1 MLLNHEYTLPEK
13 LFDWPS
19 YEIHKLEEVLRLC
32 DYWNIPVYQIRKR
45 IHERFDELT
54 NIHIWIETAL
64 EELYEA
70 VIEHTEDYLYQN
82 WDDFENPEYLS
93 GKIYRMKMH
102 WEDFI
107 DYSMYSFKK
116 PLNEIDLFDNKDII
130 AERILNKLQEGK
142 NDKRNSIKKA

>member
-19 YEIHKLEEVLRLC
+19 YEINKLEEVLRLC

-45 IHERFDELT
+45 IYERFDELT

-64 EELYEA
+64 EELYGA
-70 VIEHTEDYLYQN
+70 VVEHTEDYLYQN

-93 GKIYRMKMH
+93 GKIYKMKMH

-107 DYSMYSFKK
+107 DYPMYSFKE
-116 PLNEIDLFDNKDII
+116 PLNEIDLFDDKDII

-142 NDKRNSIKKA
+142 NDKRNSVKKA

>member
-13 LFDWPS
+13 LFDWLS
-19 YEIHKLEEVLRLC
+19 YEINKLEEILRLC

-45 IHERFDELT
+45 IYERFDELT

-107 DYSMYSFKK
+107 DYSMYTFKE
-116 PLNEIDLFDNKDII
+116 PLSEIDLFDDKDII
-130 AERILNKLQEGK
+130 AERILNKLQEDK